1 MGDETVVVSDSAE
14 AVLILF
20 VYIFNTIKSI
30 KIIYQFI
37 LHKQI
42 IIATALYHVLY
53 LALLV

>member
-1 MGDETVVVSDSAE
+1 MGDETGVVGDSAE

-42 IIATALYHVLY
+42 ITATATILY